1 MTNKEHSHR
10 TDSSTDDGAPQ
21 DSDEPA
27 TTSADTHTLPEEE
40 IVPELEA
47 FINELETLQ
56 DEIAH
61 GGESPHIRYLDVV
74 HNIEWIIDYLEEVKY
89 AVEIWDDYREWNEAG
104 EIVERKSMTHLYQ
117 YLPLCAV
124 IDDEERIEELVDQF
138 PQ

>member
-1 MTNKEHSHR
+1 MTDKEHSHR
-10 TDSSTDDGAPQ
+10 TDSST
-21 DSDEPA
+21 DEPA

-56 DEIAH
+56 DEIAL
-61 GGESPHIRYLDVV
+61 GGASPHIRYMDVV
-74 HNIEWIIDYLEEVKY
+74 HNLEWIIEYLEEVKY
-89 AVEIWDDYREWNEAG
+89 AVEIWDQYREWNDAG
-104 EIVERKSMTHLYQ
+104 EIVERKSMHHLYQ

-124 IDDEERIEELVDQF
+124 IDDDERIEELVDQF